1 MMFLPFEK
9 REIHSYKFVCE
20 PFGEF
25 AAMIKLLNCFTQ
37 LLMNDFA
44 LFAQEK
50 VNPPLRRVR
59 AGTSGWHGLADRA

>member
-1 MMFLPFEK
+1 ML
-9 REIHSYKFVCE
+9 CE

-44 LFAQEK
+44 LF
-50 VNPPLRRVR
+50 
-59 AGTSGWHGLADRA
+59 D